1 MLALAFFP
9 VSNIIHTGNVVRC
22 RAEYGN
28 GGQKLNKLEV
38 LKRSDL
44 FRELSNEQLG
54 LLEKM
59 CTPHVFEPGTSI
71 CKQGRIGGK
80 LYVIEGGLVGIFLE
94 VGPMAQRQVQAAS
107 NFESFGWSAMIE
119 PHVYTATAK
128 AIEKTTALA
137 VGGQELSNMCS
148 AHPDMGVVVFKAVA
162 RVVATRLHQAY
173 VQLLGVT
180 AD

>member
-1 MLALAFFP
+1 M
-9 VSNIIHTGNVVRC
+9 
-22 RAEYGN
+22 
-28 GGQKLNKLEV
+28 NKLEV

-44 FRELSNEQLG
+44 FRELNNEQLSV
-54 LLEKM
+54 LEKM

-80 LYVIEGGLVGIFLE
+80 LYVIEHGLVGIILE

-119 PHVYTATAK
+119 PHVHTATAK

-137 VGGQELSNMCS
+137 VSGSELSNLCS
-148 AHPDMGVVVFKAVA
+148 AHPDMGLVVFKAVA
-162 RVVATRLHQAY
+162 RVVATRLRQAY

-180 AD
+180 AQE